1 MVDRIIPLYSKECTD
16 LLKKALHNAE
26 TETTDQTIQSKYHQ
40 PWQSFDS
47 NDDDDES
54 DDHDDHPSSSSEDD
68 DDDDDKLTPL
78 TTVPISHFPLQQQRP
93 NHKTNQNQT
102 NSISTI
108 TFGTPPST
116 IFPIYQVTTLSIP
129 TALILPK
136 NCHSAWNLSK
146 TLQTHSV
153 LVILLRSG
161 RLAAAIFKGQTCL
174 AHRVST
180 RYTVRKGQGKA
191 QSNQDGNRKA
201 KSIGSQL
208 RRQGE
213 LALREDLV
221 TLMKDWNTAYQIKTE
236 VGLILTNLPK
246 TMKKEFFLDSGFD
259 RNDSRLRTIPLDTG
273 RPSFETV
280 VAVHDIMMRVTVG
293 PIHKCD
299 PIVDNDKPTDNLTS
313 PPPIK
318 PIQQPNL
325 PKKAPSPTTI
335 PLTMIHEFARDG
347 NIVELLTVL
356 QDVPNVNT
364 PAGNDF
370 MTPLHYA
377 AVNQHDDSTL
387 AASCVTALLQVGGA
401 DPCIVDARHRVP
413 YFLATHDK
421 VREAFRMARATLG
434 EDYCAWDE
442 LAKVGPPLTIDDLE
456 TKKSKA
462 AEKKKRQRIRQKE
475 AKAKEQALT
484 YEAEQQ
490 HKAEEDRIKTVEEA
504 KRARDGLAPKTSSS
518 SNSSLICDF
527 CQTACRRRNQMLQRL
542 EYAYCSTDCVN
553 QHKRE
558 LMAAAAMARF
568 GV

>member
-1 MVDRIIPLYSKECTD
+1 
-16 LLKKALHNAE
+16 
-26 TETTDQTIQSKYHQ
+26 
-40 PWQSFDS
+40 
-47 NDDDDES
+47 
-54 DDHDDHPSSSSEDD
+54 
-68 DDDDDKLTPL
+68 
-78 TTVPISHFPLQQQRP
+78 
-93 NHKTNQNQT
+93 
-102 NSISTI
+102 
-108 TFGTPPST
+108 
-116 IFPIYQVTTLSIP
+116 
-129 TALILPK
+129 
-136 NCHSAWNLSK
+136 
-146 TLQTHSV
+146 
-153 LVILLRSG
+153 
-161 RLAAAIFKGQTCL
+161 
-174 AHRVST
+174 
-180 RYTVRKGQGKA
+180 
-191 QSNQDGNRKA
+191 
-201 KSIGSQL
+201 
-208 RRQGE
+208 
-213 LALREDLV
+213 
-221 TLMKDWNTAYQIKTE
+221 
-236 VGLILTNLPK
+236 
-246 TMKKEFFLDSGFD
+246 
-259 RNDSRLRTIPLDTG
+259 
-273 RPSFETV
+273 
-280 VAVHDIMMRVTVG
+280 
-293 PIHKCD
+293 
-299 PIVDNDKPTDNLTS
+299 
-313 PPPIK
+313 
-318 PIQQPNL
+318 
-325 PKKAPSPTTI
+325 
-335 PLTMIHEFARDG
+335 MIHEFARDG